1 MITSLP
7 NISDPGLVLLF
18 VQILGCY
25 LLSMKNQKVWC
36 VVLVLQEILLG
47 NTSPCLLSCYLWFRA
62 SALGLAFKSSSPNY
76 DVDALL
82 RPSDSILCL

>member
-25 LLSMKNQKVWC
+25 LLSLKNQQVWC

-76 DVDALL
+76 DADALL

>member
-25 LLSMKNQKVWC
+25 LLSLKNQKVWC

-76 DVDALL
+76 DADALL